1 MGKRLVVSWV
11 LLLGFGVA
19 AVWAQKSKDATIVD
33 PDVHQV
39 VFQNDHVRVLEARA
53 AHGTKSPMHSHP
65 PLLVVSIG
73 SARVKFTSPEGTKQI
88 LDLRPGMVLWLDG
101 IEHSWELLA
110 GEIHVVAVEVKS
122 AQAAKAKQSP

>member
-1 MGKRLVVSWV
+1 MRARVTA
-11 LLLGFGVA
+11 LLAFCLGVGLA
-19 AVWAQKSKDATIVD
+19 TAVAQKSKDSTVVD

-39 VFQNDHVRVLEARA
+39 VFENDHVRVLEARA
-53 AHGTKSPMHSHP
+53 AHGAKSPMHSHP
-65 PLLVVSIG
+65 PLLIVSIG
-73 SARVKFTSPEGTKQI
+73 SARIKFTSPEGTKQI